1 MYKNDYELI
10 YLYRTTKSE
19 AIIDIIFQ
27 KYKPLI
33 WKNIHKFYIPIKDQ
47 DDFFQEALMTLLE
60 CVQRFDESMNK
71 TFTKYFELILYR
83 KFISLKD
90 KSAKYVLIEKVELLQ
105 ETYTPV
111 HQTVDIGNIYL
122 SPLEMEIKR
131 MYFDERLTID
141 SISKILNKD
150 IKSVKNAIYRIK
162 VKLK

>member
-90 KSAKYVLIEKVELLQ
+90 KSAKYVLIEKVELFQ
-105 ETYTPV
+105 ESYTPV
-111 HQTVDIGNIYL
+111 HQTVDIGNVYL
-122 SPLEMEIKR
+122 SPLETEIKR
-131 MYFDERLTID
+131 MYFDERLTME
-141 SISKILNKD
+141 SIAKSLNKEV
-150 IKSVKNAIYRIK
+150 KSIKNAIYRIK

>member
-33 WKNIHKFYIPIKDQ
+33 WKNIHKFYIPMKDQ

-60 CVQRFDESMNK
+60 CIQRFDETMNK

-90 KSAKYVLIEKVELLQ
+90 KSAKYILTEKVELLQ
-105 ETYTPV
+105 ETYTPI
-111 HQTVDIGNIYL
+111 TDTIDTSNIYL
-122 SPLEMEIKR
+122 SPLEDAIKR
-131 MYFDERLTID
+131 MYFDERLTME
-141 SISKILNKD
+141 SIARNLNKD
-150 IKSVKNAIYRIK
+150 IKSIKNAIYRIK
-162 VKLK
+162 VKIK